1 MGGEGMRRV
10 VIESPYA
17 GDVEWNTKYTRECMR
32 DSLRRGEAPFAS
44 HLLYTQVLD
53 DTNLDEGIQGI
64 AAGFE
69 WGSAAD
75 LVAVYTDLGISPG
88 MQAGID
94 EAIGRDQQV
103 VFRNV
108 EGWS

>member
-17 GDVEWNTKYTRECMR
+17 GDVE
-32 DSLRRGEAPFAS
+32 
-44 HLLYTQVLD
+44 
-53 DTNLDEGIQGI
+53 
-64 AAGFE
+64 
-69 WGSAAD
+69 
-75 LVAVYTDLGISPG
+75 
-88 MQAGID
+88 QAGID

-108 EGWS
+108 EGRS